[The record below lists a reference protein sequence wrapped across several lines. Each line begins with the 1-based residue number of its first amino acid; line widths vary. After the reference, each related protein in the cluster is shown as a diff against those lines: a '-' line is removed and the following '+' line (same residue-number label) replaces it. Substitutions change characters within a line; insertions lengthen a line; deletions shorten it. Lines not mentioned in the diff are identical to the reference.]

1 MISLQSRTKLRQG
14 WIDGFLDSLIPS
26 FRMGQVAEVLAET
39 RFFVRQ
45 MWLKQRQFR
54 GSSPMLKP

>member
-1 MISLQSRTKLRQG
+1 MDESILG
-14 WIDGFLDSLIPS
+14 FIDS
-26 FRMGQVAEVLAET
+26 FVHGQVAEVLAET